1 VSLQEGR
8 GSLVGSGLAAQD
20 GDITVDKVAIEL
32 FRRCSARELSWFKT
46 ADEDRETSQNRKAVD
61 TEGLGQ
67 GKSGE
72 HKEEWWQAQATAAAR
87 VANTAFSS
95 NFVVSCVEDIWGKK
109 KRERGK

>member
-46 ADEDRETSQNRKAVD
+46 VDEDRETSQNRKAVA

-67 GKSGE
+67 GTQGGVVAGSGDSSSSSGE
-72 HKEEWWQAQATAAAR
+72 HGIQQQLCCVLRRRHLGKEE
-87 VANTAFSS
+87 
-95 NFVVSCVEDIWGKK
+95 
-109 KRERGK
+109 KRKR